1 MWWDSLSDLQ
11 QMSFVIAVV
20 ATILMVLLIVLMLI
34 GIDSGEGFDG
44 DISME
49 FDIDGDLEGV
59 DAFNSESLF
68 SIGGLK
74 ILTLRG
80 ALAFMSVGGWMT
92 YALAGSM
99 PNWMAVLIGLLSGC
113 VSAVLFAMAMRAI
126 YRLESSG
133 NLDYRSAIGKTAS
146 VYIRI
151 PKNNDGKGKVMM
163 NHQGR
168 LVEVDA
174 VTKGEEDILP
184 KQEVLITALMNETT
198 VVVQNIKGENK

>member
-1 MWWDSLSDLQ
+1 MWWDSLTDLQ
-11 QMSFVIAVV
+11 QMSFVIAII
-20 ATILMVLLIVLMLI
+20 ATFLMVVLIVLMLL
-34 GIDSGEGFDG
+34 GMDSAEGFDG
-44 DISME
+44 DVVMDI
-49 FDIDGDLEGV
+49 DIDGDIDGV
-59 DAFNSESLF
+59 DAFNADSLL

-92 YALAGSM
+92 YALAGIM
-99 PNWMAVLIGLLSGC
+99 NNWLALLIGIVSGSI
-113 VSAVLFAMAMRAI
+113 SAVLFAIAMRAI

-151 PKNNDGKGKVMM
+151 PKQNDGKGKIMM

-168 LVEVDA
+168 LVEIDA
-174 VTKGEEDILP
+174 VTKEQVDILP
-184 KQEVLITALMNETT
+184 KQEVVITGLLNTTT
-198 VVVQNIKGENK
+198 VVVKKNKGE

>member
-34 GIDSGEGFDG
+34 GMDSGEGFDG

-49 FDIDGDLEGV
+49 FDVDGDIEGV

-99 PNWMAVLIGLLSGC
+99 PNWAAVLIGLLSGSA
-113 VSAVLFAMAMRAI
+113 SAVLFAVAMRAI

-133 NLDYRSAIGKTAS
+133 NLDYRSAIGKTAT

-168 LVEVDA
+168 LVEIDA
-174 VTKGEEDILP
+174 VTKGKTDILP
-184 KQEVLITALMNETT
+184 KQEVLITALMDETT
-198 VVVQNIKGENK
+198 VVVQNTKGEK